1 MRVVI
6 PIESRFKMR
15 EGRAVSHHLTYDRFW
30 KRYLSVFD
38 SVVVLGRLFPE
49 EDPAGA
55 PVEGEGV
62 EFVSLPPYSGAM
74 GYLRHAAAVRAIIQ
88 KLCDVDQAYILR
100 VPGIVGTALAK
111 ELRRRKLPFGVEVVA
126 NPSDVFAPETFRN
139 PLRPIFRW
147 IGCAQLRS
155 QCREAVSAAYVTQYE
170 LQRMFPP
177 ARDAHTTHYSSV
189 ELPSSAF
196 AKSVRDCFATDGV
209 VTLLSIGTMEQM
221 YKGFDVLIE
230 ATRICTAQGLNL
242 RLRLLGDGKYRAKL
256 EEQVRSCGLESHVSF
271 LGQIPAGPP
280 VQALLDAVDIFVLAS
295 RTEGLPRAMIE
306 AMARGLP
313 CLGTQVG
320 GIPELLTP
328 DDLVPPDDPAALAI
342 KLQEVALN
350 TERRR
355 AMSDRNLITARNY
368 HNDILMS
375 RRVEHYRYVRKVT
388 EQALASHFGRSIAE
402 SMST

>member
-15 EGRAVSHHLTYDRFW
+15 DGRAVSHHLTYDRFW

-49 EDPAGA
+49 EDAAGG

-62 EFVSLPPYSGAM
+62 EFVRLPPYSGAI
-74 GYLRHAAAVRAIIQ
+74 GYLRHAAAVQAIIQ
-88 KLCDVDQAYILR
+88 KLCDVNQAYILR
-100 VPGIVGTALAK
+100 VPGIVGSALAT

-126 NPSDVFAPETFRN
+126 NPSDVFAPETFHN

-155 QCREAVSAAYVTQYE
+155 QCREAVAAAYVTEYA

-189 ELPSSAF
+189 ELPSIAYTKSA
-196 AKSVRDCFATDGV
+196 RDCCATDGV
-209 VTLLSIGTMEQM
+209 VQLLSIGTMEQM

-230 ATRICTAQGLNL
+230 ATRLCMTRGLNL
-242 RLRLLGDGKYRAKL
+242 RLSLLGDGKYRAKL
-256 EEQVRSCGLESHVSF
+256 EEQVRSYGLESHVSF
-271 LGQIPAGPP
+271 LGQMPAGAP
-280 VQALLDAVDIFVLAS
+280 VQALLDAVDIFILAS
-295 RTEGLPRAMIE
+295 RTEGLPRALIE

-320 GIPELLTP
+320 GIPELLAP
-328 DDLVPPDDPAALAI
+328 EDLVPPNDPAALAI
-342 KLQEVALN
+342 QLQEVAMN
-350 TERRR
+350 PDRRR
-355 AMSDRNLITARNY
+355 AMSERNLTIARNY
-368 HNDILMS
+368 HSDILMS
-375 RRVEHYRYVRKVT
+375 RRIEYYRHVRKAT
-388 EQALASHFGRSIAE
+388 EQALASSFRRSIAV
-402 SMST
+402 SNST